1 MGFFDTIM
9 APFTWA
15 VSFILSMFHSL
26 LTMLGMPDDSGWN
39 WTLSIVLLVLVIRII
54 LIPLFVKQI
63 KSQRGMQIIQP
74 EIQKLQAKYKG
85 KKDPVSRQQMAQ
97 EQQALFK
104 KHKVNPFMTCLPILA
119 QMPIFFALFWMLN
132 RMREP
137 QNQQEGYGALSPAEV
152 QSFDGSTIFGISMS
166 DIFLPSFQADPTRW
180 DVVALTTVMIIA
192 MVGTQFFTQKQLM
205 SKNMSEAALQGQF
218 AQTQKIMLYML
229 PLVFVI
235 GGVNFPVGVLIYWTA
250 TNFWTMG
257 QQWWVIRN
265 NPTPGSL
272 AEKELN
278 LRRAA
283 KGLPPFG
290 EKDAPKSKATSGDDA
305 GQSDDQDAATVTEA
319 PKPAGSGKHKG
330 QNAQPSR
337 KKKKRKK
344 KKR

>member
-26 LTMLGMPDDSGWN
+26 LTALGMDSESGWN
-39 WTLSIVLLVLVIRII
+39 WTISIILLVILIRII
-54 LIPLFVKQI
+54 LIPLFVRQI

-85 KKDPVSRQQMAQ
+85 KKDPVSRQAMAQ

-104 KHKVNPFMTCLPILA
+104 KHRVNPFMTCLPILA

-137 QNQQEGYGALSPAEV
+137 QNQAEGYGALSPEEV
-152 QSFDGSTIFGISMS
+152 QSFDGSSIFGVSMS

-180 DVVALTTVMIIA
+180 DVVALATVLIIA

-250 TNFWTMG
+250 TNFWTLG

-283 KGLPPFG
+283 KGLPPINEG
-290 EKDAPKSKATSGDDA
+290 PAAKAKDDK
-305 GQSDDQDAATVTEA
+305 
-319 PKPAGSGKHKG
+319 PKPTGKHLG
-330 QNAQPSR
+330 QQAQPA
-337 KKKKRKK
+337 KKKRKK
-344 KKR
+344 K

>member
-26 LTMLGMPDDSGWN
+26 LSALGMDSESGWN
-39 WTLSIVLLVLVIRII
+39 WTISIILLVILIRVI
-54 LIPLFVKQI
+54 LIPLFVRQI

-85 KKDPVSRQQMAQ
+85 KKDPVSRQAMAQ

-132 RMREP
+132 RMRQE
-137 QNQQEGYGALSPAEV
+137 QYQQDGYGALSPQEV
-152 QSFDGSTIFGISMS
+152 QSFDGSSIFGVQMS
-166 DIFLPSFQADPTRW
+166 DIFLPSFQADPTQW
-180 DVVALTTVMIIA
+180 NVVFLAVILIIC
-192 MVGTQFFTQKQLM
+192 MVGSQFFTQKQLM
-205 SKNMSEAALQGQF
+205 SKNMSEAAMQGQF

-250 TNFWTMG
+250 TNFWTLG

-283 KGLPPFG
+283 KGLPPIN
-290 EKDAPKSKATSGDDA
+290 EDKTAKAKDDK
-305 GQSDDQDAATVTEA
+305 
-319 PKPAGSGKHKG
+319 PKPTGKHLG
-330 QNAQPSR
+330 QQAQPS
-337 KKKKRKK
+337 KKKRKK
-344 KKR
+344 K

>member
-26 LTMLGMPDDSGWN
+26 LTAVGMDSESGWN
-39 WTLSIVLLVLVIRII
+39 WTFSIVLLVILIRII
-54 LIPLFVKQI
+54 LIPLFVRQI

-85 KKDPVSRQQMAQ
+85 KKDPVSRQAMAQ

-132 RMREP
+132 RMREE
-137 QNQQEGYGALSPAEV
+137 QNQREGYGALSPQEV
-152 QSFDGSTIFGISMS
+152 QSFDGSSIFGVSMS
-166 DIFLPSFQADPTRW
+166 DIFLPSFQADPTQW
-180 DVVALTTVMIIA
+180 DVIGLTTIMIIA
-192 MVGTQFFTQKQLM
+192 MVATQFFTQKQLM

-283 KGLPPFG
+283 KGLPPLNE
-290 EKDAPKSKATSGDDA
+290 EKKSAAKDDK
-305 GQSDDQDAATVTEA
+305 
-319 PKPAGSGKHKG
+319 PKPSGKHLG
-330 QNAQPSR
+330 QQAQPS
-337 KKKKRKK
+337 KKKRKK
-344 KKR
+344 K

>member
-26 LTMLGMPDDSGWN
+26 LTALGMDSESGWN
-39 WTLSIVLLVLVIRII
+39 WTISIILLVILIRII
-54 LIPLFVKQI
+54 LIPLFVRQI

-85 KKDPVSRQQMAQ
+85 KKDPVNRQAMAM

-132 RMREP
+132 RMRDSHAAG
-137 QNQQEGYGALSPAEV
+137 EGYGALSAEEV
-152 QSFDGSTIFGISMS
+152 ASFDTSSIFGVSMS
-166 DIFLPSFQADPTRW
+166 DIFLPSFQADPTQW
-180 DVVALTTVMIIA
+180 DVIALTTVMIIA
-192 MVGTQFFTQKQLM
+192 MVSTQFFTQKQLM

-283 KGLPPFG
+283 KGLPPLN
-290 EKDAPKSKATSGDDA
+290 EDKKPKDDK
-305 GQSDDQDAATVTEA
+305 
-319 PKPAGSGKHKG
+319 PKPSGKHLG
-330 QNAQPSR
+330 QQAQPS
-337 KKKKRKK
+337 KKKRKK
-344 KKR
+344 K

>member
-26 LTMLGMPDDSGWN
+26 LTAVGMDSESGWN
-39 WTLSIVLLVLVIRII
+39 WTFSIVLLVILIRII
-54 LIPLFVKQI
+54 LIPLFVRQI

-85 KKDPVSRQQMAQ
+85 KKDPVSRQAMAQ

-132 RMREP
+132 RMREE
-137 QNQQEGYGALSPAEV
+137 QNQREGYGALSPQEV
-152 QSFDGSTIFGISMS
+152 QSFDGSSIFGVSMS
-166 DIFLPSFQADPTRW
+166 DIFLPSFQAEPTQW
-180 DVVALTTVMIIA
+180 DVIGLTTVMIIA
-192 MVGTQFFTQKQLM
+192 MVATQFFTQKQLM

-283 KGLPPFG
+283 KGLPPLNE
-290 EKDAPKSKATSGDDA
+290 EKKS
-305 GQSDDQDAATVTEA
+305 AAKEDK
-319 PKPAGSGKHKG
+319 PKPSGKHLG
-330 QNAQPSR
+330 QQAQPS
-337 KKKKRKK
+337 KKKRKK
-344 KKR
+344 K